1 MFSSKLFDPNT
12 ESRIKEKFIEFINNK
27 NTSFTTAD
35 IKHFASH
42 ELGVEANAS
51 DILKL
56 MKSKLDL
63 SFKRVSSRPVATNKD
78 QIDLL
83 KKVFCLEYGNLVEP
97 ESEIVNI
104 DEATFSRSTKINYSW
119 RRRGK

>member
-1 MFSSKLFDPNT
+1 MFSSKVFDLNT
-12 ESRIKEKFIEFINNK
+12 EIIIKQKLIEFINNK
-27 NTSFTTAD
+27 NTPFTTVD

-42 ELGVEANAS
+42 ELGAEVNAS

-56 MKSKLDL
+56 IKTKLDL

-78 QIDLL
+78 RIDLL
-83 KKVFCLEYGNLVEP
+83 KKVFCLEYGILVDP
-97 ESEIVNI
+97 EQVIVNI

-119 RRRGK
+119 GRRGK